1 MQTLFSIKGIAIF
14 VEVKKVDYII
24 VGQGLAGSVLAYK
37 LITKGKKVLVIDEE
51 KESTSSR
58 VAAGMCNP
66 IVFKRLTKSWLIDE
80 VLDQA
85 KAFYHHQEKLLNDQF
100 YFDVPI
106 YKLFVDEQEQQFWK
120 QKSNEPDLFDWLN
133 YKIEKPFDET
143 IDLLIEYVIEKRD
156 EEHIKNG
163 CLLAKF
169 RQSRDKFGK
178 KTQEQIDI
186 ILKERY
192 LDFELWIKEAISK
205 GEFNHPLSPKLV
217 ANYIISQ
224 LDYAVYAL
232 ANGEKNNNIR
242 HFLTLALSVLRKNIS

>member
-1 MQTLFSIKGIAIF
+1 MNNQINIIKKGRPKTIDLERIKNVAMINYWSDGPTNVSLNEICF
-14 VEVKKVDYII
+14 KAKISKP
-24 VGQGLAGSVLAYK
+24 GLYREFGGEDGLMKSVLLLYK
-37 LITKGKKVLVIDEE
+37 NTLIQQILDLLKLE
-51 KESTSSR
+51 KT
-58 VAAGMCNP
+58 
-66 IVFKRLTKSWLIDE
+66 
-80 VLDQA
+80 
-85 KAFYHHQEKLLNDQF
+85 
-100 YFDVPI
+100 
-106 YKLFVDEQEQQFWK
+106 
-120 QKSNEPDLFDWLN
+120 
-133 YKIEKPFDET
+133 FDET
-143 IDLLIEYVIEKRD
+143 LDLLIAFVIGNKD
-156 EEHIKNG
+156 EEHIKKG

-192 LDFELWIKEAISK
+192 LDFELWIKEAKSK

>member
-1 MQTLFSIKGIAIF
+1 MNNQINIIKKGRPKTIDLERIKNVAMINYWSDGPTNVSLNEICFKAKISKPGFYREFGGEDGLMQ
-14 VEVKKVDYII
+14 
-24 VGQGLAGSVLAYK
+24 SVLLLYK
-37 LITKGKKVLVIDEE
+37 NTLIKQILNI
-51 KESTSSR
+51 
-58 VAAGMCNP
+58 
-66 IVFKRLTKSWLIDE
+66 L
-80 VLDQA
+80 
-85 KAFYHHQEKLLNDQF
+85 KL
-100 YFDVPI
+100 
-106 YKLFVDEQEQQFWK
+106 
-120 QKSNEPDLFDWLN
+120 
-133 YKIEKPFDET
+133 EKPFDET
-143 IDLLIEYVIEKRD
+143 IDLLIEYVIDKRD
-156 EEHIKNG
+156 KEHVKNG

-192 LDFELWIKEAISK
+192 LDFELWIKEAKSK

-242 HFLTLALSVLRKNIS
+242 HFLTLAFSILRKNIS

>member
-1 MQTLFSIKGIAIF
+1 MNNQINIIKKGRPKTIDLERIKNVAMVNYWSDGPTNVSLNEICFKAKISKPGFYREFGGEDGLMQ
-14 VEVKKVDYII
+14 
-24 VGQGLAGSVLAYK
+24 SVLLLYK
-37 LITKGKKVLVIDEE
+37 NTLIKQILNI
-51 KESTSSR
+51 
-58 VAAGMCNP
+58 
-66 IVFKRLTKSWLIDE
+66 L
-80 VLDQA
+80 
-85 KAFYHHQEKLLNDQF
+85 KL
-100 YFDVPI
+100 
-106 YKLFVDEQEQQFWK
+106 
-120 QKSNEPDLFDWLN
+120 
-133 YKIEKPFDET
+133 EKPFDET

-192 LDFELWIKEAISK
+192 LDFELWVKEAISK

-232 ANGEKNNNIR
+232 SNGEKNNNIR
-242 HFLTLALSVLRKNIS
+242 QFLTLALSVLRKNIS

>member
-1 MQTLFSIKGIAIF
+1 MNNQINIIKKGRPKTIDLERIKNVAMVNYWSDGPTNVSLNEICFKAKISKPGFYREFGGEDGLMQ
-14 VEVKKVDYII
+14 
-24 VGQGLAGSVLAYK
+24 SVLLLYK
-37 LITKGKKVLVIDEE
+37 NTLIKQILNI
-51 KESTSSR
+51 
-58 VAAGMCNP
+58 
-66 IVFKRLTKSWLIDE
+66 L
-80 VLDQA
+80 
-85 KAFYHHQEKLLNDQF
+85 KL
-100 YFDVPI
+100 
-106 YKLFVDEQEQQFWK
+106 
-120 QKSNEPDLFDWLN
+120 
-133 YKIEKPFDET
+133 EKPFDET

-192 LDFELWIKEAISK
+192 LDFELWIKEAKSK

-242 HFLTLALSVLRKNIS
+242 HFLTLAFSILRKNIS

>member
-1 MQTLFSIKGIAIF
+1 MPEPSKITILYKNTLIKQILNI
-14 VEVKKVDYII
+14 
-24 VGQGLAGSVLAYK
+24 LK
-37 LITKGKKVLVIDEE
+37 L
-51 KESTSSR
+51 
-58 VAAGMCNP
+58 
-66 IVFKRLTKSWLIDE
+66 
-80 VLDQA
+80 
-85 KAFYHHQEKLLNDQF
+85 
-100 YFDVPI
+100 
-106 YKLFVDEQEQQFWK
+106 
-120 QKSNEPDLFDWLN
+120 
-133 YKIEKPFDET
+133 EKPFDET

-178 KTQEQIDI
+178 KTQEQIDS

-192 LDFELWIKEAISK
+192 LDFELWIKEAKSK

>member
-1 MQTLFSIKGIAIF
+1 MNNQINIIKKGRPKTIDLERIKNVAMINYWSDGPTNVSLNEICF
-14 VEVKKVDYII
+14 KAKISKPGFYREFGGED
-24 VGQGLAGSVLAYK
+24 GLMKSVLLLYK
-37 LITKGKKVLVIDEE
+37 NTLIKQILNI
-51 KESTSSR
+51 
-58 VAAGMCNP
+58 
-66 IVFKRLTKSWLIDE
+66 L
-80 VLDQA
+80 
-85 KAFYHHQEKLLNDQF
+85 KL
-100 YFDVPI
+100 
-106 YKLFVDEQEQQFWK
+106 
-120 QKSNEPDLFDWLN
+120 
-133 YKIEKPFDET
+133 EKPFDET
-143 IDLLIEYVIEKRD
+143 LDLLIEYVIEKRD

-192 LDFELWIKEAISK
+192 LDFELWIKEAKSK

-242 HFLTLALSVLRKNIS
+242 HFLTLAFSILRKNIS

>member
-1 MQTLFSIKGIAIF
+1 MNNQINIIKKGRPKTIDLERIKNVAMVNYWSDGPTNVSLNEICIKAKISKPGFYREFGGEDGLMQ
-14 VEVKKVDYII
+14 
-24 VGQGLAGSVLAYK
+24 SVLLLYK
-37 LITKGKKVLVIDEE
+37 NTLIKQILNI
-51 KESTSSR
+51 
-58 VAAGMCNP
+58 
-66 IVFKRLTKSWLIDE
+66 L
-80 VLDQA
+80 
-85 KAFYHHQEKLLNDQF
+85 KL
-100 YFDVPI
+100 
-106 YKLFVDEQEQQFWK
+106 
-120 QKSNEPDLFDWLN
+120 
-133 YKIEKPFDET
+133 EKPFDET
-143 IDLLIEYVIEKRD
+143 IDLLIEYVIYKRD
-156 EEHIKNG
+156 KEHVKNG

-192 LDFELWIKEAISK
+192 LDFELWIKEAKSK

>member
-1 MQTLFSIKGIAIF
+1 MNNQINIIKKGRPKTIDLERIKNVAMVNYWSDGPTNVSLNEICFKAKISKPGFYREFGGEDGLMQ
-14 VEVKKVDYII
+14 
-24 VGQGLAGSVLAYK
+24 SVLLLYK
-37 LITKGKKVLVIDEE
+37 NTLIKQILNI
-51 KESTSSR
+51 
-58 VAAGMCNP
+58 
-66 IVFKRLTKSWLIDE
+66 L
-80 VLDQA
+80 
-85 KAFYHHQEKLLNDQF
+85 KL
-100 YFDVPI
+100 
-106 YKLFVDEQEQQFWK
+106 
-120 QKSNEPDLFDWLN
+120 
-133 YKIEKPFDET
+133 EKPFDET

-232 ANGEKNNNIR
+232 SNGEKNNNIR
-242 HFLTLALSVLRKNIS
+242 QFLTLALSVLRKNIS

>member
-1 MQTLFSIKGIAIF
+1 MNNQINIIKKGRPKTIDLERIKNVAMVNYWSDGPTNVSLNEICF
-14 VEVKKVDYII
+14 KAKISKPGFYREFGGED
-24 VGQGLAGSVLAYK
+24 GLMHSVLLLYK
-37 LITKGKKVLVIDEE
+37 NTLIKQILNI
-51 KESTSSR
+51 
-58 VAAGMCNP
+58 
-66 IVFKRLTKSWLIDE
+66 L
-80 VLDQA
+80 
-85 KAFYHHQEKLLNDQF
+85 KL
-100 YFDVPI
+100 
-106 YKLFVDEQEQQFWK
+106 
-120 QKSNEPDLFDWLN
+120 
-133 YKIEKPFDET
+133 EKPFDET

-178 KTQEQIDI
+178 KTQEQIDS

-192 LDFELWIKEAISK
+192 LDFELWIKEAIAK
-205 GEFNHPLSPKLV
+205 GEFNYPLSPKFV

-232 ANGEKNNNIR
+232 ANGEQNTNIR

>member
-1 MQTLFSIKGIAIF
+1 MNNQINIIKKGRPKTIDLERIKNVAMINYWSDGPTNVSLNEICFKAKISKPGFYREFGGEDGLMQ
-14 VEVKKVDYII
+14 
-24 VGQGLAGSVLAYK
+24 SVLLLYK
-37 LITKGKKVLVIDEE
+37 NTLIKQILNI
-51 KESTSSR
+51 
-58 VAAGMCNP
+58 
-66 IVFKRLTKSWLIDE
+66 L
-80 VLDQA
+80 
-85 KAFYHHQEKLLNDQF
+85 KL
-100 YFDVPI
+100 
-106 YKLFVDEQEQQFWK
+106 
-120 QKSNEPDLFDWLN
+120 
-133 YKIEKPFDET
+133 EKPFDET